1 MQRISSSTC
10 FTPLAVGASGKR
22 ATLSASRDY
31 SLHFD
36 ESLSSVR
43 AGVKVKPGI
52 AVGFLRRHLNLFREK
67 MTCLY
72 PFQRCFIGNLGIHVD
87 QASAFIDADQIVS
100 CLSRRVT
107 ALFQKDLRPWD
118 QKLLTSACVLL
129 HEPSR
134 SAQANLHM
142 GNKPIGTV
150 KKTAF
155 CNIFVFHDSPR
166 VTVWHVIWSC
176 QKLTNSSKTVTAFLI
191 IT

>member
-1 MQRISSSTC
+1 MLHASCGRRIWETRYVISFQS
-10 FTPLAVGASGKR
+10 
-22 ATLSASRDY
+22 Y

-118 QKLLTSACVLL
+118 QKLLTSACVLYMNRL
-129 HEPSR
+129 DLP
-134 SAQANLHM
+134 ANLHM

-166 VTVWHVIWSC
+166 VTV
-176 QKLTNSSKTVTAFLI
+176 
-191 IT
+191 